1 MDRRDF
7 LKTLAVTGVAFSL
20 KMSDGMGLLAQTT
33 KSAAGNQ
40 AVDLVAVMGGE
51 PDIMFRRAIAEMG
64 GMGKFV
70 KSGQKVCI
78 KPNIGWDKTPELAA
92 NTNPKLVAEIVKQCL
107 AAGAKEVV
115 VFDHTCD
122 EWTKCYKNSG
132 IEAAAK
138 KAGAK
143 VLPGNDEAYYKKEI
157 SLPKGKSLKS
167 AKIHS
172 AILDSDVWINVP
184 ILKHHGG
191 ANMSIAMKN
200 HMGIVWNR
208 RVFHVKNLQQCIA
221 DICTLDKKAVLNV
234 VDGYRLLTNNG
245 PQGKS
250 EGDVVLAKALFISQ
264 DIVAVD
270 TAAVKFFNS
279 SQKHNIPLDHVG
291 HISLGQ
297 EQKLGT
303 MNIDKLNVK
312 RIKL

>member
-7 LKTLAVTGVAFSL
+7 LRTLAMTGVAFSL
-20 KMSDGMGLLAQTT
+20 KLSDGMELLAQST
-33 KSAAGNQ
+33 KDAKTLKNI
-40 AVDLVAVMGGE
+40 DLVAIMGGE

-64 GMGKFV
+64 GMSKFV
-70 KSGQKVCI
+70 KQGQKVCV

-92 NTNPKLVAEIVKQCL
+92 NTNPKLVAEIVKQCF

-132 IEAAAK
+132 IEDAAK

-143 VLPGNDEAYYKKEI
+143 VLPGNDESYYREVA
-157 SLPKGKSLKS
+157 LPKGKTLKNT
-167 AKIHS
+167 KIHS
-172 AILDSDVWINVP
+172 AILDADVWINTP

-191 ANMSIAMKN
+191 ANMSLSMKN
-200 HMGIVWNR
+200 YMGICWDR
-208 RVFHVKNLQQCIA
+208 RIFHNKNLQQCIA
-221 DICTLDKKAVLNV
+221 DICTMDKKPVLNV
-234 VDGYRLLTNNG
+234 IDGYRLLRQNG

-250 EGDVVLAKALFISQ
+250 AADVVTSKALFLSQ

-270 TAAVKFFNS
+270 TAATKFFS
-279 SQKHNIPLDHVG
+279 TIREMPLDHVG
-291 HISLGQ
+291 HLANG
-297 EQKLGT
+297 EKLNLGT
-303 MNIDKLNVK
+303 MNIDKINVK

>member
-1 MDRRDF
+1 MDRREF
-7 LKTLAVTGVAFSL
+7 LKALAVTGVAASL
-20 KMSDGMGLLAQTT
+20 KIVGGEELLAQTAKNVST
-33 KSAAGNQ
+33 KQ
-40 AVDLVAVMGGE
+40 TVDLVAIMGSE

-64 GMGKFV
+64 GIGKFV
-70 KSGQKVCI
+70 KKNHKVCV
-78 KPNIGWDKTPELAA
+78 KPNIGWDKAPELAA
-92 NTNPKLVAEIVKQCL
+92 NTNPKLVAEIIKQCL

-143 VLPGNDEAYYKKEI
+143 VLPGNDESYYREAA
-157 SLPKGKSLKS
+157 LMKGKVLKT

-191 ANMSIAMKN
+191 ANMSLAMKN
-200 HMGIVWNR
+200 HMGICWDR
-208 RVFHVKNLQQCIA
+208 RIFHNKDLQQCIA
-221 DICTLDKKAVLNV
+221 DICTLDKRPVLNV
-234 VDGYRLLTNNG
+234 IDGYRLLKQNG

-250 EGDVVLAKALFISQ
+250 EADVVDAKALFMSQ

-279 SQKHNIPLDHVG
+279 AAKINVPLEHVG
-291 HISLGQ
+291 HIACGQ
-297 EQKLGT
+297 ALKLGT
-303 MNIDKLNVK
+303 MNIDNINIK